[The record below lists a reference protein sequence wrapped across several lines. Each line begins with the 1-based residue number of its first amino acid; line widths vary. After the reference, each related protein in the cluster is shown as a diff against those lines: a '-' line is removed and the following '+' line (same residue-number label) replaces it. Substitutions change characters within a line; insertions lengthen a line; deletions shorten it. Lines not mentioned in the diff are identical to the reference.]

1 MRLHSPANDAAASP
15 LAALFAQQ
23 PASVILSSPALGGYS
38 GRDMVEIEWGR
49 AGALLAAAYFGVILT
64 AALAGGAELGVD
76 RKIIHVLNRLAFG
89 PTPEELQHAKSVG
102 VERYIAEQL
111 NPDSIPEPIE
121 LRSRLAPL
129 ETLKLDPVQLR
140 QLYGPLPSLRS
151 FKPNADAEK
160 AQRERAR
167 LVLHDAGEARI
178 LRALLSRRKLQEVL
192 VDFWFN
198 HFNVF
203 SGKGLDDV
211 WIGNYEQRAI
221 RPFALGR
228 FRDLLFATTKH
239 PAMLVYLDNT
249 LSTTPGSPGARGRQK
264 GLNENFAREVMEL
277 HTLGADGGYTQEDVI
292 TLARV
297 LTGWSVNPPDA
308 RAFPEHAAVFE
319 GARHDYS
326 PKVFLGHTL
335 KASGKAEGEE
345 ALDILARSPRTAR
358 HIAFELAQYF
368 VADDPPAALVDQ
380 LAARFV
386 DTDGDIREVLKPL
399 FTSREFWES
408 RGAKYKTPYQF
419 VISAVRAAGAP
430 VGNVR
435 PLIGAMD
442 RLGMPLFGCL
452 TPDGYKNTEDAWLS
466 PDATTR
472 RISFATALVGATPKV
487 AGAARAVDAERLEAI
502 FGSTLSDATRTA
514 IKESPKG
521 LHAALILGS
530 PDFMRR

>member
-1 MRLHSPANDAAASP
+1 MCRGARGRSGFHRFFLERFAGCAVAAA
-15 LAALFAQQ
+15 LAIAV
-23 PASVILSSPALGGYS
+23 P
-38 GRDMVEIEWGR
+38 M
-49 AGALLAAAYFGVILT
+49 LLAA
-64 AALAGGAELGVD
+64 GAEQVSD
-76 RKIIHVLNRLAFG
+76 RVVLHLLNRLAFG
-89 PTPEELQHAKSVG
+89 PSLEEVRQVKNIG

-111 NPDSIPEPIE
+111 DPDSIPEPIE
-121 LRSRLAPL
+121 LRWRLAQL
-129 ETLKLDPVQLR
+129 ETLRLNPVQLR
-140 QLYGPLPSLRS
+140 QLYGPLRILRG
-151 FKPNADAEK
+151 FKPNPELEK
-160 AQRERAR
+160 AQRERVR
-167 LVLHDAGEARI
+167 IILRDASEARV
-178 LRALLSRRKLQEVL
+178 LKALLSPRQLQEVL

-211 WIGNYEQRAI
+211 WIGNYEQQAI
-221 RPFALGR
+221 RPFVLGR

-239 PAMLVYLDNT
+239 PAMLVYLDNA
-249 LSTTPGSPGARGRQK
+249 LSTAPGSPGARGRQK

-277 HTLGADGGYTQEDVI
+277 HTLGADGGYTQEDVV

-297 LTGWSVNPPDA
+297 LTGWGVNPPDA
-308 RAFPEHAAVFE
+308 RVFPGHAAVFE

-326 PKVFLGHTL
+326 PKVFLGRPL
-335 KASGKAEGEE
+335 QSSGKGEGEE
-345 ALDILARSPRTAR
+345 ALDILARSPATAR
-358 HIAFELAQYF
+358 HIGFELAQYF
-368 VADDPPAALVDQ
+368 VADEPPPGLVER

-386 DTDGDIREVLKPL
+386 ESDGNIREVLKTL
-399 FTSREFWES
+399 FASKEFWES
-408 RGAKYKTPYQF
+408 KGAKYKTPYQF
-419 VISAVRAAGAP
+419 VISAVRAAGTP

-442 RLGMPLFGCL
+442 QLGMPLFGCL

-472 RISFATALVGATPKV
+472 RISFATALVGANPKV
-487 AGAARAVDAERLEAI
+487 AGAARAVDTGRLEAI
-502 FGSTLSDATRTA
+502 FGSSLSDATRTA

>member
-1 MRLHSPANDAAASP
+1 MKRCACCAVVAG
-15 LAALFAQQ
+15 LAIAV
-23 PASVILSSPALGGYS
+23 P
-38 GRDMVEIEWGR
+38 
-49 AGALLAAAYFGVILT
+49 ALLAV
-64 AALAGGAELGVD
+64 GAEQVPD
-76 RKIIHVLNRLAFG
+76 RVVVHLLNRLAFG
-89 PTPEELQHAKSVG
+89 PTLEEFRQVKTIG

-111 NPDSIPEPIE
+111 DPDSLAEPIE
-121 LRSRLAPL
+121 LRWRLAQL
-129 ETLKLDPVQLR
+129 NTLGLDPVQLR
-140 QLYGPLPSLRS
+140 QLYGPLRVLRG
-151 FKPNADAEK
+151 FKPDPELER
-160 AQRERAR
+160 AQRERVR
-167 LVLHDAGEARI
+167 IILRDVSEARV
-178 LRALLSRRKLQEVL
+178 LRALLSPRQLQEVM

-211 WIGNYEQRAI
+211 WIGNYEQQAI
-221 RPFALGR
+221 RPFVLGR

-239 PAMLVYLDNT
+239 PAMLVYLDNA
-249 LSTTPGSPGARGRQK
+249 LSTAPGSPGARGRQK

-277 HTLGADGGYTQEDVI
+277 HTLGADGGYTQEDVV

-297 LTGWSVNPPDA
+297 LTGWGVNPPDA
-308 RAFPEHAAVFE
+308 RFFPEHAAVFE

-326 PKVFLGHTL
+326 PKMFLGHTL
-335 KASGKAEGEE
+335 QSRGKAEGEE
-345 ALDILARSPRTAR
+345 ALDILARSPATAR
-358 HIAFELAQYF
+358 HISFELAQYF
-368 VADDPPAALVDQ
+368 VADEPPAALVER
-380 LAARFV
+380 LAARFLE
-386 DTDGDIREVLKPL
+386 TDGNIREVLRTL
-399 FTSREFWES
+399 FANKEYWES

-442 RLGMPLFGCL
+442 QLGMPLFGCL

-472 RISFATALVGATPKV
+472 RISFATALVGTNPKP
-487 AGAARAVDAERLEAI
+487 AGATQSVDAERLEAI

-514 IKESPKG
+514 IKDSPKG
-521 LHAALILGS
+521 FHAALILGS

>member
-1 MRLHSPANDAAASP
+1 MSIGASGRSARQLCAIRPGAAA
-15 LAALFAQQ
+15 AAMTGLLLVF
-23 PASVILSSPALGGYS
+23 PAVFVIAAAPLSSPVLS
-38 GRDMVEIEWGR
+38 GS
-49 AGALLAAAYFGVILT
+49 AAV
-64 AALAGGAELGVD
+64 
-76 RKIIHVLNRLAFG
+76 HVLDRLAFG
-89 PTPEELQHAKSVG
+89 PTLEELRRIKTIG
-102 VERYIAEQL
+102 EERYISEQL
-111 NPDSIPEPIE
+111 DPDQIPEPVD
-121 LRSRLAPL
+121 LRWRVAQLD
-129 ETLKLDPVQLR
+129 TLKLNPVQLR
-140 QLYGPLPSLRS
+140 QLYGPVRNLRG
-151 FKPNADAEK
+151 FKPNPELEK
-160 AQRERAR
+160 AQRERVR
-167 LVLHDAGEARI
+167 LILRDASEARV
-178 LRALLSRRKLQEVL
+178 LRAVLSARQLQEVL

-211 WIGNYEQRAI
+211 WIGSYEQQAI
-221 RPFALGR
+221 RPFVLGR

-239 PAMLVYLDNT
+239 PAMLVYLDNA
-249 LSTTPGSPGARGRQK
+249 LSTAPGSRGARGRQK

-277 HTLGADGGYTQEDVI
+277 HTLGADGGYTQEDVV

-297 LTGWSVNPPDA
+297 LTGWGVNPPDA
-308 RAFPEHAAVFE
+308 RFFPEHAAVFE

-335 KASGKAEGEE
+335 QSRGKAEGEE
-345 ALDILARSPRTAR
+345 ALDILARSPATAR
-358 HIAFELAQYF
+358 HISFELAQYF
-368 VADDPPAALVDQ
+368 VADEPPAALVEH
-380 LAARFV
+380 LAARFLE
-386 DTDGDIREVLKPL
+386 TDGNIREVLRTL
-399 FTSREFWES
+399 FANKEFWES

-472 RISFATALVGATPKV
+472 RISFATALVGTNPKP
-487 AGAARAVDAERLEAI
+487 AGATQSVDAERLEAI

-514 IKESPKG
+514 IKDSPKG
-521 LHAALILGS
+521 FHAALILGS